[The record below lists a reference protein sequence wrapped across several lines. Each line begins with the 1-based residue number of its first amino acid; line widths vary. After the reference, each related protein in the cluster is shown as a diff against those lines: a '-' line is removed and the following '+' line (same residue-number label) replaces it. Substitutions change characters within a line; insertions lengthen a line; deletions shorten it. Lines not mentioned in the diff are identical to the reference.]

1 MPQRRALGLT
11 EALAET
17 QALVMATHA
26 ALIAGDLPGVLSS
39 LVARRALLS
48 EGLVQTVRQARSEGM
63 TWEHIADAMGTTKQ
77 NVWASYR
84 VYTQEFDRD

>member
-1 MPQRRALGLT
+1 VPHRPELGLT
-11 EALAET
+11 DALAET

-26 ALIAGDLPGVLSS
+26 AMVAGDVAGVLAS

-48 EGLVQTVRQARSEGM
+48 QGLVQTVRHARSVGM
-63 TWEHIADAMGTTKQ
+63 TWEQIADAMGTTKQ

-84 VYTQEFDRD
+84 VYTQEYDNV